1 MKPVRFVVLARQPGS
16 IADERWKELTRSV
29 SGIEGLRLADSND
42 LLHLATSEEKPLRI
56 GDHGVVLGRLFE
68 RGGRAVAQPGRNACD
83 RIVMSA
89 GQSLCED
96 YWGPYVCI
104 LRQKD
109 GDRISVLRAPL
120 GSLPCYLVALEGG
133 VAIASDVD
141 LLIACGLLRPV
152 IDWDEVLRHLM
163 VRDLVWPETCVSGLR
178 ELRGGQQLL
187 LSGEDLAIQDVWS
200 PTAFAR
206 PDHQM
211 RDPVAAARIV
221 RETVCSSVASL
232 ASGEAGLVLM
242 LSGGLDSSVLAAAL
256 ARQDVPVTCITLV
269 TDDATG
275 DERRYARQVCTALGL
290 RLVEGWRDLAG
301 IDVGRSDARGLP
313 RPTERMFFQESRRLC
328 ERAATEAGA
337 TAIFNGGGGDNIFCS
352 LRSGAPAADRLLT
365 GGTGFLSTVRDLS
378 HLIQESSQTVIIDA
392 VRRAWFGKPAF
403 RISHDTSLLSP
414 DAVGATDLPWHH
426 PWLESAAELLPGS
439 AQHLRLVACAQDIV
453 EGGRLRDRLPMI
465 SPLMAQP
472 LVEACL
478 SITSW
483 LWFDTG
489 HNRAVARNAF
499 ADILPA
505 EVAWRRSKGTP
516 DAFTARIFDTNRQ
529 KLREILSCGEL
540 VRRGLVD
547 LPAILEVL
555 DDPRPVHGHA
565 FRRVLQL
572 ADVEAWAAGW
582 FASGA

>member
-1 MKPVRFVVLARQPGS
+1 MKPVRFIVLARQPGF
-16 IADERWKELTRSV
+16 IADERWQELTRSV

-68 RGGRAVAQPGRNACD
+68 RGGRAVAQPGRHACD
-83 RIVMSA
+83 RIVRSA

-120 GSLPCYLVALEGG
+120 GSLPCYMVALEGG

-141 LLIACGLLRPV
+141 LLITCGLLRPV

-163 VRDLVWPETCVSGLR
+163 VRDLVWPETCLSGLR

-187 LSGEDLAIQDVWS
+187 LSEEGLVIQDVWS
-200 PTAFAR
+200 PTAFVMR
-206 PDHQM
+206 DHQM
-211 RDPVAAARIV
+211 RDPVAAARIIK
-221 RETVCSSVASL
+221 EAVCSCAASL
-232 ASGEAGLVLM
+232 ASGEAGIVLM

-256 ARQDVPVTCITLV
+256 ARQDVPVTCITMV

-275 DERRYARQVCTALGL
+275 DERRYARQVCSALGL

-313 RPTERMFFQESRRLC
+313 RPTERMFFQESRRRCKL
-328 ERAATEAGA
+328 AAAEAGA

-365 GGTGFLSTVRDLS
+365 GGAGFFSTVQDLS
-378 HLIQESSQTVIIDA
+378 QLTQESRQTVMMDA

-403 RISHDTSLLSP
+403 RLPQDTSLLSP
-414 DAVGATDLPWHH
+414 DAFEAACPPRRHS
-426 PWLESAAELLPGS
+426 WLESTAELLPGS
-439 AQHLRLVACAQDIV
+439 AQHLRLLACAQDIV
-453 EGGRLRDRLPMI
+453 EGGRLRDRLPMV
-465 SPLMAQP
+465 SPLLAQP

-478 SITSW
+478 SIASW
-483 LWFDTG
+483 LWFDAG
-489 HNRAVARNAF
+489 HNRAVARHAF
-499 ADILPA
+499 ADVLPA

-516 DAFTARIFDTNRQ
+516 DAFTARIFDTNRK
-529 KLREILSCGEL
+529 KLREILSDGEL
-540 VRRGLVD
+540 FRRGLVD
-547 LPAILEVL
+547 LPAILKVI
-555 DDPRPVHGHA
+555 DDPRPVHGHL
-565 FRRVLQL
+565 FRRVLQF

-582 FASGA
+582 NASGR